1 MALMRAYIVEK
12 SETILCR
19 LASLFAEIEGLEL
32 VGQAGSIKVATDN
45 ILRLQ
50 PDVVLLDIKLPD
62 GNGLDMLE
70 SLQAQGLKAKA
81 IVMTFDPYHLYR
93 MKAMKLGAVHFIDKA
108 KEIENIRSL
117 LEQLIA
123 EQHPTLITI

>member
-1 MALMRAYIVEK
+1 MRAFIVER
-12 SETILCR
+12 SEVVRSR
-19 LASLFAEIEGLEL
+19 LVLLLAEMEWLEL
-32 VGQAGSIKVATDN
+32 VGQAGSVKIATKN

-70 SLQAQGLKAKA
+70 SLQAQGLKSRA

-93 MKAMKLGAVHFIDKA
+93 MRAMELGAIHFIDKA
-108 KEIENIRSL
+108 KELGNIRL
-117 LEQLIA
+117 ILEQMVT
-123 EQHPTLITI
+123 EQNMTLKAA